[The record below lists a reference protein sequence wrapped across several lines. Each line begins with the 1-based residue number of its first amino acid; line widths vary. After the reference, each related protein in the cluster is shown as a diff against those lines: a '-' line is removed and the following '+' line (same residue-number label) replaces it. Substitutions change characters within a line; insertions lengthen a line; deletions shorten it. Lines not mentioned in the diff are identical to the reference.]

1 MRNHQTSRDQ
11 EIINMKSTLEPQLNG
26 VHSTLPRPI
35 PTSPTWVTYSSEV
48 HRELKR
54 ALAHYA
60 AFHLIRYGN
69 MLLIGSGTTLNSL
82 MDEIIGRHI
91 QEKKAFDLIILTS
104 NLQVMAKGRD
114 AQLGMSRDAPL
125 GRGKSQNQPAATNLF
140 SEMQTIL
147 TGGTLRSSLD
157 SLTGQYA
164 ARGVNNEEIYPD
176 WVFFGAAG
184 LSFRNKQLTIRYHFQ
199 DEIATQEAYATRPT
213 EHRVLLCDH
222 TKLGTKSGLKANLTI
237 DSLIE
242 TAERCTI
249 ITTLPAESSGEFRGV
264 QTEIDAFK
272 ELLLD
277 LVSRRPDYADRVALR
292 LVDLEGNVTQDI
304 TVRSVLKSR
313 DQE

>member
-1 MRNHQTSRDQ
+1 MKNHQTGRDQ
-11 EIINMKSTLEPQLNG
+11 EAINMKSTLPPQSNG
-26 VHSTLPRPI
+26 VHNAQPRAI
-35 PTSPTWVTYSSEV
+35 PTSPTWVTYSSDV
-48 HRELKR
+48 QPKLKR

-60 AFHLIRYGN
+60 AFHLIKYGN

-114 AQLGMSRDAPL
+114 AQLGMSRDAQS

-213 EHRVLLCDH
+213 EHRVILCDH
-222 TKLGTKSGLKANLTI
+222 TKLGTKSGLKADLTI

-249 ITTLPAESSGEFRGV
+249 ITTMPEESSGEFHRV
-264 QTEIDAFK
+264 QTEIEAFK

-277 LVSRRPDYADRVALR
+277 LVSRRPDYVDRVALR

-304 TVRSVLKSR
+304 TVRSALKSR
-313 DQE
+313 DRE